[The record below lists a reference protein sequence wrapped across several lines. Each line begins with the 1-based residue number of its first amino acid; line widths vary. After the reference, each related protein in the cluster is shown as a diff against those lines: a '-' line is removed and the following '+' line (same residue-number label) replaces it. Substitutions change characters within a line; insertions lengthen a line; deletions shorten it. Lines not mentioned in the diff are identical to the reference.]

1 MLRHSPRLIPLRP
14 AACALLGLAVLAS
27 APALAQ
33 ESNGGGGGFL
43 GNGLKGIFG
52 GGSGGDRPS
61 GAYVSPDSIP
71 TGDALPRTGARALE
85 KLNPIALPDLAP
97 NLANPRIDL
106 PGLPAYAPR
115 QLPSLDLLR
124 SRKTLVLEAKLAA
137 DGAPIPNGL
146 IWRLFSPIPAIDGKL
161 PLVASAHGG
170 TASFEVPSGAY
181 LLHVGFG
188 RAGITKRVDFG
199 GEQTREVV
207 VLEAGGLKLNAVAA
221 DDVPIPPE
229 SLTFDIYSDAPEE
242 RDRQLVAE
250 DIAPRKVVQLNAGTY
265 HVVSNFGSVNAVVKA
280 DVKVEPG
287 KITDV
292 TLQQR
297 AAQLTM
303 KLVREKGGEAI
314 ADTAWS
320 ISNGSGD
327 VIRESVGAFP
337 SMVLAEGAYT
347 IVAKNKDRSYQRD
360 FTVEAGVNTDVEV
373 LTSDVMTAPDNSQ
386 GSGD

>member
-1 MLRHSPRLIPLRP
+1 MLRRSPLAPILRP
-14 AACALLGLAVLAS
+14 AALALVGLVVLAGT
-27 APALAQ
+27 PAGAQ
-33 ESNGGGGGFL
+33 EKEGGGFL

-52 GGSGGDRPS
+52 GGTGDRPS

-71 TGDALPRTGARALE
+71 DGEDLPRSGVRALE
-85 KLNPIALPDLAP
+85 KLDPIALPDLPAS
-97 NLANPRIDL
+97 LANPKIDL
-106 PGLPAYAPR
+106 PALPAYAP
-115 QLPSLDLLR
+115 QPAPSLDLLR
-124 SRKTLVLEAKLAA
+124 GRKTLVLEAKLTP
-137 DGAPIPNGL
+137 DGEPVPSGL
-146 IWRLFSPIPAIDGKL
+146 VWRLFSPIPALDGKL
-161 PLVASAHGG
+161 PLVASARGG
-170 TASFEVPSGAY
+170 TANFEVPAGAY

-188 RAGITKRVDFG
+188 RAGVTKRVDFG
-199 GEQTREVV
+199 GQQTREVV

-221 DDVPIPPE
+221 DDVPIPADA
-229 SLTFDIYSDAPEE
+229 LTFDIFSDAPDE
-242 RDRQLVAE
+242 RNRQLIAD
-250 DIAPRKVVQLNAGTY
+250 DIPPKTVVQLNAGTY

-292 TLQQR
+292 TLEHR

-320 ISNGSGD
+320 ISNASGD

-337 SMVLAEGAYT
+337 SMVLAEGEYM
-347 IVAKNKDRSYQRD
+347 IVAKNKDRMYQRD

-373 LTSDVMTAPDNSQ
+373 LTSDLLATPDTGE

>member
-1 MLRHSPRLIPLRP
+1 MSRRSSLVHALRP
-14 AACALLGLAVLAS
+14 AALALIGLAVLAGT
-27 APALAQ
+27 PAFAQ
-33 ESNGGGGGFL
+33 EKDGGGFL
-43 GNGLKGIFG
+43 GGGLKGIFG
-52 GGSGGDRPS
+52 GGSGDHPS

-71 TGDALPRTGARALE
+71 TGDDLPRTGVRALE
-85 KLNPIALPDLAP
+85 KLDPIALPDLPAS
-97 NLANPRIDL
+97 LASPRIDL
-106 PGLPAYAPR
+106 PALPAYAP
-115 QLPSLDLLR
+115 QPIPTLDLLR
-124 SRKTLVLEAKLAA
+124 TRKTLVLEAKLTP
-137 DGAPIPNGL
+137 DGEPVPRGL
-146 IWRLFSPIPAIDGKL
+146 IWRLFSPIPALDGKL
-161 PLVASAHGG
+161 PLVASARGG
-170 TASFEVPSGAY
+170 TASFEIPSGAY

-199 GEQTREVV
+199 GQQTREVV
-207 VLEAGGLKLNAVAA
+207 VLDAGGLKLNAVAA
-221 DDVPIPPE
+221 DDVPIPTDA
-229 SLTFDIYSDAPEE
+229 LTFDIFSDAPDE
-242 RDRQLVAE
+242 RDRQLIAD
-250 DIAPRKVVQLNAGTY
+250 DIPPKTVVQLNAGTY

-292 TLQQR
+292 TLEHR

-320 ISNGSGD
+320 VSNASGD

-337 SMVLAEGAYT
+337 SMVLAEGEYM
-347 IVAKNKDRSYQRD
+347 IVAKNKDRMYQRD

-373 LTSDVMTAPDNSQ
+373 LTSDLLAPTDTGE